1 MRSTVNILCTFMH
14 LQKSHQRQN
23 KRNYRSK
30 IKTNSFSQLIVVVLK
45 CHAIGSKK
53 VSNRDRENYIECVW
67 SILQIHIL
75 FTNGPVD
82 CRWNWLWQG
91 NEQITWNGMCS
102 CKNSRKKKNQ
112 QLSASRPWYGI
123 FIGII
128 VVSKQWHSLASYDG
142 MTSIATLHWFK

>member
-1 MRSTVNILCTFMH
+1 MH

-53 VSNRDRENYIECVW
+53 GSNRDRENYIECVW

-75 FTNGPVD
+75 LTNGPVD
-82 CRWNWLWQG
+82 CRCRCNGLWQG
-91 NEQITWNGMCS
+91 NEQIT
-102 CKNSRKKKNQ
+102 
-112 QLSASRPWYGI
+112 
-123 FIGII
+123 
-128 VVSKQWHSLASYDG
+128 
-142 MTSIATLHWFK
+142 